1 MNNANIPKINLL
13 VFIYSM
19 GDGGAE
25 RVTASLT
32 NHWAAMGWQITLVTL
47 APITGDLFDLHPA
60 IQRISL
66 DMATESSNQLL
77 GLWYNIGR
85 IKALRKVLK
94 EIRPDIAL
102 GMMTTG
108 NVLLALASLG
118 VASVKTIGSEHTHP
132 PQLPLG
138 YLWETL
144 RSHTYGLLNA
154 VTCLSSEG
162 KIWIEKNTSAKNI
175 LVIPNAA
182 IWPIARKD
190 PLLMPGVFV
199 KKERRLL
206 LAAGRLATE
215 KGYDGLIQVFS
226 KLVVNH
232 AEWDLVIVGEGQLR
246 VALEQQIERLGLQNR
261 VFLPGRAGNIGDWY
275 ERADLF
281 VLSSHFE
288 GFPLSLLEAMAYGL
302 PVVSFDCDTGPRD
315 IIRDQTDGILV
326 RPGDLDDLAVGLN
339 RLMSDD
345 SLRKK
350 YAERA
355 IEVREKFSISE
366 VTGKWEKLF
375 LGLLHGSVIC
385 SK

>member
-1 MNNANIPKINLL
+1 MNNTNIPKINLL

-32 NHWAAMGWQITLVTL
+32 NHWAAMEWKITLVTL
-47 APITGDLFDLHPA
+47 APVTWDLFDLNPA

-66 DMATESSNQLL
+66 DMASESSNPFL
-77 GLWYNIGR
+77 GLWHNINR

-94 EIRPDIAL
+94 QTQPNLAL
-102 GMMTTG
+102 AMMTTS

-118 VASVKTIGSEHTHP
+118 LTTVKTIGSERTHP

-144 RSHTYGLLNA
+144 RRHTYGLLNA

-175 LVIPNAA
+175 LVVSNAA
-182 IWPIARKD
+182 IWPLARKD
-190 PLLMPGVFV
+190 PLLIPGSFI

-215 KGYDGLIQVFS
+215 KCFDGLIQVFS
-226 KLVVNH
+226 KLVFNH
-232 AEWDLVIVGEGQLR
+232 TEWDLVIVGEGQLR
-246 VALEQQIERLGLQNR
+246 TAIEQQIERSGLQSR

-275 ERADLF
+275 ERANIF
-281 VLSSHFE
+281 VLSSRFE
-288 GFPLSLLEAMAYGL
+288 GFPNGIIEAMAYGL

-315 IIRDQTDGILV
+315 IIRDQIDGILV
-326 RPGDLDDLAVGLN
+326 RQGDFDELAEALN

-345 SLRKK
+345 LLRKK

-355 IEVREKFSISE
+355 IEVRERFSISE

-375 LGLLHGSVIC
+375 VALLHKS
-385 SK
+385 

>member
-1 MNNANIPKINLL
+1 MT
-13 VFIYSM
+13 S
-19 GDGGAE
+19 
-25 RVTASLT
+25 
-32 NHWAAMGWQITLVTL
+32 
-47 APITGDLFDLHPA
+47 
-60 IQRISL
+60 
-66 DMATESSNQLL
+66 ESSNPLL
-77 GLWYNIGR
+77 GLWRNITR

-94 EIRPDIAL
+94 QTQPDIAL
-102 GMMTTG
+102 AMMTTS

-118 VASVKTIGSEHTHP
+118 LTTVKTIGSERTHP
-132 PQLPLG
+132 PQKPLS

-162 KIWIEKNTSAKNI
+162 KIWIENNTSAKNI
-175 LVIPNAA
+175 LVVSNAA

-190 PLLMPGVFV
+190 PLLIPGSFI

-206 LAAGRLATE
+206 LAAGRLTTE
-215 KGYDGLIQVFS
+215 KCFDELIQVFS

-232 AEWDLVIVGEGQLR
+232 TEWDLVIVGEGQLR
-246 VALEQQIERLGLQNR
+246 AALEQQIEQSGLQNR

-281 VLSSHFE
+281 VLSSRFE
-288 GFPLSLLEAMAYGL
+288 GFPNCIIEAMAYGL

-315 IIRDQTDGILV
+315 IIRDQIDGILV
-326 RPGDLDDLAVGLN
+326 QRGDLTDLAKALN
-339 RLMSDD
+339 HLMSDD
-345 SLRKK
+345 LLRKK

-355 IEVREKFSISE
+355 IEVRERFSISE

-375 LGLLHGSVIC
+375 VALLHKS
-385 SK
+385 

>member
-1 MNNANIPKINLL
+1 MNNTNIPKINLL
-13 VFIYSM
+13 VIIYSM

-32 NHWAAMGWQITLVTL
+32 NHWAAMEWKITLVTL
-47 APITGDLFDLHPA
+47 APVTWDLFDLNPA
-60 IQRISL
+60 IQRTSL
-66 DMATESSNQLL
+66 DMTSESSNPLL
-77 GLWYNIGR
+77 GLWRNITR

-94 EIRPDIAL
+94 QTQPDIAL
-102 GMMTTG
+102 AMMTTS

-118 VASVKTIGSEHTHP
+118 LTTVKTIGSERTHP
-132 PQLPLG
+132 PQKPLG

-162 KIWIEKNTSAKNI
+162 KIWIENNTSAKNI
-175 LVIPNAA
+175 LVVSNAA

-190 PLLMPGVFV
+190 PLLIPGSFI

-206 LAAGRLATE
+206 LAAGRLTTE
-215 KGYDGLIQVFS
+215 KCFDELIQVFS

-232 AEWDLVIVGEGQLR
+232 TEWDLVIVGEGQLR
-246 VALEQQIERLGLQNR
+246 AALEQQIEQSGLQNR

-281 VLSSHFE
+281 VLSSRFE
-288 GFPLSLLEAMAYGL
+288 GFPNCIIEAMAYGL

-315 IIRDQTDGILV
+315 IIRDQIDGILV
-326 RPGDLDDLAVGLN
+326 QRGDLTDLAKALN
-339 RLMSDD
+339 HLMSDD
-345 SLRKK
+345 LLRKK

-355 IEVREKFSISE
+355 IEVRERFSISE

-375 LGLLHGSVIC
+375 VALLHKS
-385 SK
+385 